1 MSVCGMW
8 RMVPNNLDLPATV
21 LPNKVGGGFVKEA
34 AAYPVTDDLVV
45 MPMSSISIITLLNRF
60 NVKDVGDL
68 QEKIVGVGIKEGL
81 AVQGGAFCCFPYS
94 GKMDSF

>member
-1 MSVCGMW
+1 MW